1 MTETAAI
8 QTRIGYMSQLF
19 SLYSDLTVEE
29 NLAFFARLYGV
40 SGVRRKER
48 IDWALEMAGLGDRR
62 DRLTAELPLGY
73 KQRLA
78 LGSAVLHEPPILF
91 LDEPTSGVD
100 PLSRRNFWELIY
112 DLASKGTTVFV
123 TTHYMEEAEHCH
135 RLALMNRGGL
145 IALDSPKRLRD
156 EMEAALFEVR
166 TPDGLRAVEALKGLP
181 EVLDVALFGR
191 ALHVTVGDAG
201 GAGGCVG
208 STHTRGGRS
217 DSRLKFK
224 RLSAVARKEVL
235 HLRRDPRS
243 LILAFLLP
251 VLLTVLFGYAISWD
265 VDDIET
271 AVLDQDRS
279 KASREL
285 LDAFR
290 SSGYFRLSIFLE
302 DPSEIR
308 GLIDRGEVR
317 IVLVIPPDFT
327 RDLGAGRTARIQ
339 AIVDGTDANTANIAM
354 GSAGGIVQSSSPR
367 IPSGG
372 ARFLPP
378 IRAESRVWY
387 NEELSSRNMI
397 VPGLVAVIMMIIA
410 AMLTSLTI
418 AREWERGTMEQL
430 VATPVTRTEVVL
442 GKMLPYI
449 GIGLFDVFAVSAIG
463 VLLFG
468 VPLRGS
474 PLLLM
479 VLSIAFLVGALGMG
493 MLISAVTRSQVLAT
507 QVAMVA
513 TYLPS
518 FLLSGFMFDVKV
530 MPRLLEWL
538 TYLIPAR
545 YFLVVTRG
553 IFLKGV
559 GVEVL
564 WGQGLLM
571 IAFGVAGFV
580 AAVSAFRKEIE

>member
-1 MTETAAI
+1 LSLTRLGAI
-8 QTRIGYMSQLF
+8 
-19 SLYSDLTVEE
+19 
-29 NLAFFARLYGV
+29 
-40 SGVRRKER
+40 
-48 IDWALEMAGLGDRR
+48 
-62 DRLTAELPLGY
+62 
-73 KQRLA
+73 
-78 LGSAVLHEPPILF
+78 
-91 LDEPTSGVD
+91 
-100 PLSRRNFWELIY
+100 
-112 DLASKGTTVFV
+112 
-123 TTHYMEEAEHCH
+123 
-135 RLALMNRGGL
+135 
-145 IALDSPKRLRD
+145 
-156 EMEAALFEVR
+156 
-166 TPDGLRAVEALKGLP
+166 
-181 EVLDVALFGR
+181 
-191 ALHVTVGDAG
+191 
-201 GAGGCVG
+201 
-208 STHTRGGRS
+208 
-217 DSRLKFK
+217 
-224 RLSAVARKEVL
+224 ARKEVL

-265 VDDIET
+265 VDDIEA

-290 SSGYFRLSIFLE
+290 SSGYFRLATHLE

-308 GLIDRGEVR
+308 GLIDRGEVTM
-317 IVLVIPPDFT
+317 VLVIPPGFT
-327 RDLGAGRTARIQ
+327 RDLGSAIPGRPARIQ
-339 AIVDGTDANTANIAM
+339 AIVDGSDANTANIAM
-354 GSAGGIVQSSSPR
+354 GYARGIVQSYSFR
-367 IPSGG
+367 IAFEGT
-372 ARFLPP
+372 RFSPP

-430 VATPVTRTEVVL
+430 AATPVTRTEVVL
-442 GKMLPYI
+442 GKMLPYVA
-449 GIGLFDVFAVSAIG
+449 IGLIDVVGVSVIG

-468 VPLRGS
+468 VPFRGS

-479 VLSIAFLVGALGMG
+479 ALSLAFLVGALGMG

-513 TYLPS
+513 TYMPS

-530 MPRLLEWL
+530 MPRVLEWI

-553 IFLKGV
+553 IFLKGA
-559 GVEVL
+559 GAEVL
-564 WGQGLLM
+564 WGQGLFM
-571 IAFGVAGFV
+571 IVFGVAGFV
-580 AAVSAFRKEIE
+580 AAVSVFRKELT